1 MSKYCTLLLIVS
13 VCVGCFP
20 TKKNEPIEP
29 VTLPSVNWEA
39 GKTST
44 DGAATEG
51 EFRIKF
57 ETTAG
62 DFTLLVHR
70 DWAPLGAERLYQ
82 LVKSKFYDG
91 VVFHNVSPEVIQFG
105 ISGDPKA
112 TAYWDQPLEDEPVK
126 ESNYAA
132 VVSFAKKGENSRT
145 TQLCI
150 NVVANSYKDSGG
162 CSPVA
167 EVESGW
173 VVVES
178 INPEY
183 GMNANAK
190 RLKEKGNEY
199 IFEKFPKMDYIIQA
213 TIVPDGSDAAAESST
228 KK

>member
-1 MSKYCTLLLIVS
+1 
-13 VCVGCFP
+13 
-20 TKKNEPIEP
+20 
-29 VTLPSVNWEA
+29 
-39 GKTST
+39 
-44 DGAATEG
+44 
-51 EFRIKF
+51 
-57 ETTAG
+57 
-62 DFTLLVHR
+62 
-70 DWAPLGAERLYQ
+70 
-82 LVKSKFYDG
+82 
-91 VVFHNVSPEVIQFG
+91 
-105 ISGDPKA
+105 
-112 TAYWDQPLEDEPVK
+112 
-126 ESNYAA
+126 

-190 RLKEKGNEY
+190 RLKERGNEY
-199 IFEKFPKMDYIIQA
+199 IFEKFPKMDYIIKA
-213 TIVPDGSDAAAESST
+213 TIVSDGSDAAAESST